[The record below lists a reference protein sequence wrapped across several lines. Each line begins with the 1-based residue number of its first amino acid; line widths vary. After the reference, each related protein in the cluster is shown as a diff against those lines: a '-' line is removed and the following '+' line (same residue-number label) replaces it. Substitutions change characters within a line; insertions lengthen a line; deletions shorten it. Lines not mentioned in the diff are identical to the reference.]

1 MLKTT
6 PNGVFRKKFVPWVV
20 FFFSFWPR
28 YTASER
34 KKIYCIKFN
43 DIINSPPTD
52 HIEAPFT
59 PAL

>member
-6 PNGVFRKKFVPWVV
+6 PSGVFRIKFVPWVC
-20 FFFSFWPR
+20 FFSFWPR
-28 YTASER
+28 YIASER

-43 DIINSPPTD
+43 DIINSSPTD
-52 HIEAPFT
+52 YIEAPFT